1 MPYDLGTPFTLLLA
15 GIAGVMFALAA
26 VGFRHRSRRV
36 AAALSVFLVGIGL
49 WTLGDALRVAAPNA
63 THVLFWNKVAYLGI
77 ATNVPGFIF
86 FVAAITNRERWFRR
100 RYVVGTVAVSAVAFT
115 LAVTNPWHH
124 LWHASKTYAPG
135 TGPPVVTEEWG
146 PLWYPWA
153 AYGYGAVV
161 VGGYVLGKHLFRES
175 RSRLYRNQVA
185 LVLVGIVVPFLAN
198 LLFTVFDVVQW
209 DPLPV
214 ALSVTGVTFS
224 VAIFRYDLLDIT
236 PIARDVVL
244 ESVDSGVLVLDAEDT
259 VVDANERARSV
270 LGIESARIPG
280 VGLSSVLAEFPEVYD
295 HLEGAREASESL
307 AVDTAG
313 GLQHYEIEVSPIE
326 DDLGTYLG
334 RAVVFTDVTE
344 HVRRERELRD
354 RTDRLG
360 RQRDRLD
367 ELASLVS
374 HDLRNPLDVSGQRAR
389 RLRELL
395 DEADLSRERRA
406 DVEAELAGIE
416 RATERAA
423 EISDDLLTLSEN
435 SGEDAV
441 DAAVAG
447 GEACEGTGPVPLR
460 AVAADA
466 WDTVD
471 TDGLDLL
478 IRGSRPVDADGSD
491 LRRMLENC
499 FRNAAEHAVGAT
511 TVVVGASGEG
521 FYVEDDGEGLPVEAR
536 DHALER
542 GFTLTTDGSGLGLSI
557 VEELATA
564 HGWTVHLTEGESGGL
579 RVEVSFGES

>member
-1 MPYDLGTPFTLLLA
+1 
-15 GIAGVMFALAA
+15 
-26 VGFRHRSRRV
+26 
-36 AAALSVFLVGIGL
+36 
-49 WTLGDALRVAAPNA
+49 
-63 THVLFWNKVAYLGI
+63 
-77 ATNVPGFIF
+77 
-86 FVAAITNRERWFRR
+86 
-100 RYVVGTVAVSAVAFT
+100 
-115 LAVTNPWHH
+115 
-124 LWHASKTYAPG
+124 
-135 TGPPVVTEEWG
+135 
-146 PLWYPWA
+146 
-153 AYGYGAVV
+153 
-161 VGGYVLGKHLFRES
+161 
-175 RSRLYRNQVA
+175 
-185 LVLVGIVVPFLAN
+185 VLVGIVVPFLAN